1 MYPPISPKRK
11 LFLNAGQLK
20 DKTPI
25 RVYYEMSGNLDG
37 IPVIYLHGGPGD
49 HTGPPLRRLFN
60 PAIYNIVMMDQRGC
74 GRSTPRNHL
83 EKNTT
88 AHLLKDIAA
97 IQATLGR
104 KVVLAGGSWGTSLAM
119 LYAIKYPTRVAALIL
134 RGVYDLSG
142 DTDVLDAVFPD
153 KKAAMDK
160 LIPKRGQTKQVTRVL
175 AGKASATRR
184 KLVKLLADPA
194 SIHVISAPQKS
205 TYADDFTLSIV
216 GDHYEANHYF
226 VPRNTIYKG
235 LHKIKN
241 IPTFMVNGRFDVVT
255 PAEIAYKVCSKL
267 NVCSLE
273 FVKGGHTY
281 HEPEVSEALTRAS
294 DKCAKMLS
302 GASGKE

>member
-1 MYPPISPKRK
+1 MYPPISPKK
-11 LFLNAGQLK
+11 QLFLNAGELK

-49 HTGPPLRRLFN
+49 RTTPQLRRLFN
-60 PAIYNIVMMDQRGC
+60 PAIYNIILMDQRGC

-88 AHLLKDIAA
+88 SYLIKDIAA

-119 LYAIKYPTRVAALIL
+119 LYAIKYTTLVAALIL

-153 KKAAMDK
+153 KKAAMDQ
-160 LIPKRGQTKQVTRVL
+160 LIPRRGQTKHVTQVLT
-175 AGKASATRR
+175 GKASPTRR
-184 KLVKLLADPA
+184 KLVKLLADPGSLYA
-194 SIHVISAPQKS
+194 ISSPHKGN
-205 TYADDFTLSIV
+205 YADDFTLSIV

-255 PAEIAYKVCSKL
+255 PAEIAYKVCSKF

-281 HEPEVSEALTRAS
+281 LEPEVSEALTRAS
-294 DKCAKMLS
+294 DRCAKLI
-302 GASGKE
+302 ASGKE

>member
-1 MYPPISPKRK
+1 MYPPISPKKR
-11 LFLNAGQLK
+11 LFLDAGELK

-49 HTGPPLRRLFN
+49 HTSPQLRRLFD
-60 PAIYNIVMMDQRGC
+60 PAVYNIILMDQRGC
-74 GRSTPRNHL
+74 GHSTPRNHL
-83 EKNTT
+83 EQNSTPY
-88 AHLLKDIAA
+88 LLRDIAA
-97 IQATLGR
+97 IQATLNR
-104 KVVLAGGSWGTSLAM
+104 KVVLAGGSWGTSLAL

-142 DTDVLDAVFPD
+142 ETNVLDAVFPD
-153 KKAAMDK
+153 KKAAMDQ
-160 LIPKRGQTKQVTRVL
+160 LMPKRGRKKQVTRVL
-175 AGKASATRR
+175 TGKATTTRR
-184 KLVKLLADPA
+184 KLVKLLADPE
-194 SIHVISAPQKS
+194 SMHVISTPNKS
-205 TYADDFTLSIV
+205 KPADDFTLAVV

-235 LHKIKN
+235 MHKIKN

-255 PAEIAYKVCSKL
+255 PAEIAYKVCSKF

-281 HEPEVSEALTRAS
+281 HEPEVIEALTRAS
-294 DKCAKMLS
+294 DRCAKLLT
-302 GASGKE
+302 SGKA